1 MIVRS
6 VDQDNDWTFGK
17 GKNDYKR
24 DRDALAQ
31 VIKTTL
37 QNFLGDCFFAVS
49 EGIDWWNLLGSKK
62 KTELELNVAS
72 TILNIPEVTELI
84 AVSAILD
91 ENRSIR
97 LQYSCNTIYGEI
109 SGTIDQEI

>member
-6 VDQDNDWTFGK
+6 VDSDNDWNFGK

-24 DRDALAQ
+24 DKDALAQ

-49 EGIDWWNLLGSKK
+49 DGMDWWNLLGSKRRE
-62 KTELELNVAS
+62 ELELNVAT

-84 AVSAILD
+84 EVSSVLD
-91 ENRSIR
+91 ENRAIR
-97 LQYSCNTIYGEI
+97 LQYSCNSIYGVI
-109 SGTIDQEI
+109 TDSVIQET